1 MEKIRIHMG
10 RVSNRYGT
18 DVTTI
23 IDDPVKPQYSYSM
36 LISTLMRNLDFVPK
50 DENHSGRCEGFYDE
64 GVEAYFDYDGYIDMD
79 IPQSIIDRIHA
90 EK

>member
-10 RVSNRYGT
+10 RMNNSYGT

-23 IDDPVKPQYSYSM
+23 IDDPVKPQYRHDTV
-36 LISTLMRNLDFVPK
+36 IKILMYNLDFTPMEE
-50 DENHSGRCEGFYDE
+50 DHNDSCEGFYDE
-64 GVEAYFDYDGYIDMD
+64 GVKAYFDYDGYIDVD
-79 IPQSIIDRIHA
+79 IPQSIIERICA